1 MSANVVLGIVGSV
14 VVLVAIVEMMRRHR
28 HREKYAVIWFL
39 VAVGVLGL
47 ALFPGLLAATAD
59 LVGVQVPA
67 NLLFF
72 VGSLVLLVLTLQHSY
87 ELGRLEE
94 KTRTLAEEL
103 ALLRLELTEHQ
114 RQQPVAP
121 PASSAARV
129 VPGSGP
135 RSGPGSSTPGSAAAP
150 DDDDRTTG
158 GRRPP
163 AAT

>member
-1 MSANVVLGIVGSV
+1 MTANVVLGVIGSV

-28 HREKYAVIWFL
+28 LREKYAVIWFL
-39 VAVGVLGL
+39 VATGVLTL
-47 ALFPGLLAATAD
+47 AVFPGLLAGTAD

-103 ALLRLELTEHQ
+103 ALLRLELTEH
-114 RQQPVAP
+114 RRTRPVDP
-121 PASSAARV
+121 PQSSSSQG
-129 VPGSGP
+129 GS
-135 RSGPGSSTPGSAAAP
+135 
-150 DDDDRTTG
+150 TG
-158 GRRPP
+158 
-163 AAT
+163 

>member
-28 HREKYAVIWFL
+28 LREKYAVIWFL

-47 ALFPGLLAATAD
+47 ALFPGLLAATAN

-94 KTRTLAEEL
+94 KTRTLAEEI
-103 ALLRLELTEHQ
+103 ALLRLEVTEL
-114 RQQPVAP
+114 R
-121 PASSAARV
+121 
-129 VPGSGP
+129 
-135 RSGPGSSTPGSAAAP
+135 
-150 DDDDRTTG
+150 
-158 GRRPP
+158 RRPP
-163 AAT
+163 VVPPAPPVAHVAVPRSLPDHDEKTG